1 MRSRNVAALL
11 TLIAFVSL
19 PITAFGQPR
28 PPQPRTTRWEPPR
41 TPWGQPDLQ
50 GIWNNVTATPL
61 QRPNEFKD
69 KAFLTKEEAAE
80 FAAAGRAARGGIR
93 VTADGAA
100 DPRTTDRLC
109 VEHLVRNHPFALGEP
124 HVAARRSGGRPLAAA
139 DA

>member
-11 TLIAFVSL
+11 TLIALVSL
-19 PITAFGQPR
+19 PITAFGQAR

-80 FAAAGRAARGGIR
+80 FAQRAAQREAESEAR
-93 VTADGAA
+93 PTAQQTA
-100 DPRTTDRLC
+100 RTADRLC